1 MLVISRFHVLFSN
14 QKQRNDATRI
24 DIYDELFTTCW
35 SEIAQHRHV
44 NEVDTGSLIVLP
56 NTLEISDVRR
66 FADMN
71 IHKPLTWLGIENDFE
86 VESLDSAYPAIRLI
100 HKLSDIPIVEPSVES
115 A

>member
-1 MLVISRFHVLFSN
+1 
-14 QKQRNDATRI
+14 
-24 DIYDELFTTCW
+24 
-35 SEIAQHRHV
+35 V

-86 VESLDSAYPAIRLI
+86 VESLNSVYLIIRLI
-100 HKLSDIPIVEPSVES
+100 HKLSDIPIIGLLSNLLKQVI
-115 A
+115 